1 MQLVGTPDA
10 PQPIHG
16 VSAKGIIEDSQ
27 ISRLYLNQ
35 DQVYSQVVFI
45 TLQLPAHVIFGFL

>member
-45 TLQLPAHVIFGFL
+45 TLQLPARVIFGFL